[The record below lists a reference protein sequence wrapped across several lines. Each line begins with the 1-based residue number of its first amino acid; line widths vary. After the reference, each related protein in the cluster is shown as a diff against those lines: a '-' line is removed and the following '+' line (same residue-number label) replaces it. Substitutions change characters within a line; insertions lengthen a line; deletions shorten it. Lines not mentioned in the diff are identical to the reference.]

1 MFCRFC
7 GSNIADDAE
16 FCRFCGKK
24 LSVEAGSAP
33 VQPEQQTP
41 PPVQPAPQQAPQPAP
56 EQPVPQ
62 PAPQPAPVQPAP
74 QQAPQP
80 APEQPAPQPAPMQYA
95 PQQAPPPVQN
105 VQLQQ
110 PVQNAP
116 KPRRFSPVLL
126 VLIIVTAVVT
136 LALMIAV
143 PVGLLSNKNLFD
155 RESKQKVEEEDTSD
169 DDGWVEDDAWVE
181 DVEPA
186 ETEEPEDAAEPEETV
201 EAPAAVPYAEEQ
213 GFTFEDP
220 YAGDFYFPT
229 YAQVYYLDGNG
240 NRTGEVDPS
249 TVELIS
255 SDCQYQFRPFTVS
268 EPDGDGNVLLTI
280 ACDAEYH
287 TTLIDKGIGSDHDVG
302 TYWRVFR
309 LFDYYTGQQIDLP
322 AYSELTYDTEPVYTE
337 IEWMDKPVR
346 IGLTSYEE
354 WKYGEYEDKE
364 KTAEGYQV
372 KESTTK
378 GTVFYQVT
386 MPKDYDGLMLVG
398 YKDGVNEELFNAPS
412 QDYVEKT
419 MILGPDNYGLTYTKD
434 DLVLI
439 RVSDAAK
446 ESVPDDFLGAHKILT
461 YYPGLQTITTL
472 MKVKNEKDTNELLY
486 MPTDCEVS
494 ETIEGCEPGTKKVIG
509 HFAIDYSKEEK
520 NVAFE
525 AWVDAFDRY
534 TGTSFMSGSPL
545 TINAKTKATE
555 LEQPITIDTPSG
567 SKEIFMEVES
577 KMDKKNKVMNRTIT
591 ITCPT
596 DYDGTVF
603 MVGYSSRA
611 LAEQLDFEALASR
624 KIPVDEL
631 PFLKSGMPYYF
642 YTLNG
647 R

>member
-16 FCRFCGKK
+16 FCRFCGRK
-24 LSVEAGSAP
+24 LNVDAEARPAQPP
-33 VQPEQQTP
+33 VQPIPQQTP
-41 PPVQPAPQQAPQPAP
+41 PPVQP
-56 EQPVPQ
+56 
-62 PAPQPAPVQPAP
+62 VQ
-74 QQAPQP
+74 
-80 APEQPAPQPAPMQYA
+80 
-95 PQQAPPPVQN
+95 QQAPPPVQ
-105 VQLQQ
+105 
-110 PVQNAP
+110 PVQQQAP
-116 KPRRFSPVLL
+116 PPAPPAQKPRRLSPVLL
-126 VLIIVTAVVT
+126 VVIIVAALVT
-136 LALMIAV
+136 LSLVIAV
-143 PVGLLSNKNLFD
+143 PVVLLSNRNLFD
-155 RESKQKVEEEDTSD
+155 RESKQKVEEEVTSD
-169 DDGWVEDDAWVE
+169 DDGWVEEEAWEEVPE
-181 DVEPA
+181 
-186 ETEEPEDAAEPEETV
+186 ETEQAEDAAEPEETV
-201 EAPAAVPYAEEQ
+201 EEPAAVPYAEEQ

-229 YAQVYYLDGNG
+229 YAQVYYLDGDG
-240 NRTGEVDPS
+240 NRTGEVDPEA
-249 TVELIS
+249 VELIS
-255 SDCQYQFRPFTVS
+255 SDCHYQFRPFTVS

-280 ACDAEYH
+280 ACDAEYN
-287 TTLIDKGIGSDHDVG
+287 TTLIDKNIGRDNDVG

-322 AYSELTYDTEPVYTE
+322 AYSELTYDMEPAYTE
-337 IEWMDKPVR
+337 IEWMGKPVR
-346 IGLTSYEE
+346 IGLLSYEE
-354 WKYGEYEDKE
+354 WAYGEFEDKE

-386 MPKDYDGLMLVG
+386 MPEDYDGLMLVG
-398 YKDGVNEELFNAPS
+398 YKDGVNEELFNAPA

-434 DLVLI
+434 DLVMI
-439 RVSDAAK
+439 RVSDATK
-446 ESVPDDFLGAHKILT
+446 ETVPNDFLSAHKIVT
-461 YYPGLQTITTL
+461 YYPGLQTIATL

-509 HFAIDYSKEEK
+509 HFAIDYSNEEK

-631 PFLKSGMPYYF
+631 PFLKSKMPYYF